1 MSNNGIPGWGI
12 PNPEHEEGRLLAE
25 YRATQERTREAIAEA
40 QQAKR
45 EAKRL
50 DHEAW
55 EALVEALMEVQATQA
70 AALDAEEKE
79 RIARQSW
86 KDAQEK

>member
-55 EALVEALMEVQATQA
+55 EALVEALAGVQAA
-70 AALDAEEKE
+70 VLDAEEKE